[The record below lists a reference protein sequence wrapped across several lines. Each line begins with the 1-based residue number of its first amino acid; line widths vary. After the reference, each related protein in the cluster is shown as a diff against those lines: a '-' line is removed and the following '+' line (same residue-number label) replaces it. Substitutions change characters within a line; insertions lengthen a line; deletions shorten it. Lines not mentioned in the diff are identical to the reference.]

1 MESLFVIY
9 DEEFKKKKVEKQIE
23 RLRAFQFKKKE
34 AA

>member
-1 MESLFVIY
+1 MESVFVVY
-9 DEEFKKKKVEKQIE
+9 DEEFKKKNNEKKIE